1 MAKMKM
7 CDKGHNYDPKKH
19 SACPFCAVPGR
30 DDRPVRPGTEDDT
43 VTVGRTDH
51 AAPDVDSDA
60 TVRRGIVE
68 WGIDPVV
75 GWLVCTEG
83 ADRGRDYRIRSERN
97 FIGRSEKMN
106 ICIHGDDTISRE
118 NHAIISFSPR
128 NNSFKLSLGE
138 SRGLIYL
145 NQEEVDVPT
154 ILNPYDVIELGGTKL
169 LFVPLCGERFR
180 WE

>member
-19 SACPFCAVPGR
+19 SSCPFCAVPGL
-30 DDRPVRPGTEDDT
+30 DVRPARPGTEDDT
-43 VTVGRTDH
+43 VTVGRTDP
-51 AAPDVDSDA
+51 AAPDVDKDA
-60 TVRRGIVE
+60 TVRRGIVD

-75 GWLVCTEG
+75 GWLVCIEG
-83 ADRGRDYRIRSERN
+83 ADRGRSYLVKSERN

-118 NHAIISFSPR
+118 NHATISFNPR
-128 NNSFKLSLGE
+128 NNNFKLSLGE
-138 SRGLIYL
+138 SRGLVYL

-154 ILNPYDVIELGGTKL
+154 TLKPYDIIELGRTKL
-169 LFVPLCGERFR
+169 IFVPLCGERFQ